1 MNLTYENGT
10 LIYLQ
15 VKSATKN
22 QETPPVV
29 FAKTNVD
36 KAILHKEKNKL
47 KLQFAETA
55 RYIGGTIDGL
65 LCADS
70 KFFGQVS
77 YEDDQMQPLEGKYY
91 SNGTGLVIKGR
102 FVGRKNS
109 HFILELNYNN

>member
-1 MNLTYENGT
+1 MNLQYENGT

-15 VKSATKN
+15 VKSAPKN

-36 KAILHKEKNKL
+36 KAILNKEKSKL

-55 RYIGGTIDGL
+55 RYIGGTIDGCL
-65 LCADS
+65 YPNS
-70 KFFGQVS
+70 KFLGNVS
-77 YEDDQMQPLEGKYY
+77 YEDDQVQPLEGKYY

-109 HFILELNYNN
+109 HFILELNHDN